1 MGGGLATALAA
12 VGHEVV
18 FGVRD
23 PGSEKCRAAMAAAAG
38 STATSPAEAVAGA
51 DVVVFALRWPAVPGI
66 VATLPRLDGR
76 VVIDAM
82 NRFDGDPVRSTTE
95 DLADLS
101 IGTQR
106 DALAARI
113 STLLEGAEFNHDSVS
128 ERQAR
133 LLTAAAWG
141 LILEARLVAGM

>member
-1 MGGGLATALAA
+1 M
-12 VGHEVV
+12 
-18 FGVRD
+18 
-23 PGSEKCRAAMAAAAG
+23 
-38 STATSPAEAVAGA
+38 
-51 DVVVFALRWPAVPGI
+51 
-66 VATLPRLDGR
+66 
-76 VVIDAM
+76 
-82 NRFDGDPVRSTTE
+82 RSTTE